1 MNNEQNV
8 DGLNVSPAIAKPMLA
23 AGVVFFDGD
32 NSVRIQPANYIE
44 HGWYI
49 DVIDNGITL
58 YEIPYGGGEPIKVGD
73 FLTVAGAIHA
83 AGRLTNTCC

>member
-8 DGLNVSPAIAKPMLA
+8 EGLNVSPAIAKPMLA
-23 AGVVFFDGD
+23 AGVVFFDGN
-32 NSVRIQPANYIE
+32 NSVKIQPANYIE

-49 DVIDNGITL
+49 DVIGNEITL

-83 AGRLTNTCC
+83 AGRLT